1 MAAAATAAAA
11 AAAGANFGMNWEAIT
26 IEFVEQNCGGSSLYC
41 GRCGEFHDRDAF
53 SSGRNGQQRAN
64 PRFCLRGAP
73 V

>member
-1 MAAAATAAAA
+1 
-11 AAAGANFGMNWEAIT
+11 MNWEAIT

-73 V
+73 VSDSDFIMALSDAARMIYA